1 MLEYLI
7 WFIWIQS
14 AILFLINTFMFL
26 QGKRYSNRDFDNK
39 IKPELS
45 DSSHDNERPSAV
57 LIIPCKGLDINLVEN
72 IASFSEQNYRD
83 YRVLTIV
90 ETGEDPARPVLCKMA
105 EKYSHLDIIK
115 AGQSKQS
122 KQNSQKNHNL
132 LAGVAACD
140 PERKIFV
147 FTDSD
152 HQPDTDWL
160 RRIVAPLRGDVA
172 DIVTGYRKIR
182 TQSSA
187 IRWATSRKETY

>member
-1 MLEYLI
+1 M
-7 WFIWIQS
+7 
-14 AILFLINTFMFL
+14 
-26 QGKRYSNRDFDNK
+26 
-39 IKPELS
+39 
-45 DSSHDNERPSAV
+45 
-57 LIIPCKGLDINLVEN
+57 
-72 IASFSEQNYRD
+72 
-83 YRVLTIV
+83 LTIV
-90 ETGEDPARPVLCKMA
+90 ETGEDPAHPVLCKMA

-115 AGQSKQS
+115 AGRS

-147 FTDSD
+147 FADSD

-187 IRWATSRKETY
+187 IR